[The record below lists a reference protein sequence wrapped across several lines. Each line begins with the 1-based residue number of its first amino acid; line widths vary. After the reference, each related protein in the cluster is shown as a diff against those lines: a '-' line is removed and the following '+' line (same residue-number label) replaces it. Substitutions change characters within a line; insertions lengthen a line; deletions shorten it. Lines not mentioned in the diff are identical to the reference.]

1 MSIPSILDRKD
12 RTRGRAGF
20 TLIEIMVV
28 VAIIGLLLTFVA
40 PNVWN
45 RLREANVTGTKA
57 KGVKTT
63 EDRFALSV
71 SDVLNEMAAEG
82 WEYVRAETLP
92 CEERKGLTGRE
103 TRYQNVLIFKRFQSE
118 PLPLEGE
125 TVRIVSRPSPQ
136 LVPDPAPAEPAPVRS
151 APVSVD
157 PVEPGPAP
165 RLGAATDD

>member
-1 MSIPSILDRKD
+1 MRKFEYK
-12 RTRGRAGF
+12 A
-20 TLIEIMVV
+20 VP
-28 VAIIGLLLTFVA
+28 A
-40 PNVWN
+40 P
-45 RLREANVTGTKA
+45 VTGTKA

-63 EDRFALSV
+63 EDRFALSM
-71 SDVLNEMAAEG
+71 SDTLNEMAQDG

-136 LVPDPAPAEPAPVRS
+136 IVEQPEAPSTDFDPFEPDAEPEPVRAS
-151 APVSVD
+151 PVSI
-157 PVEPGPAP
+157 EPAQNNAP

>member
-1 MSIPSILDRKD
+1 MRKFEYK
-12 RTRGRAGF
+12 A
-20 TLIEIMVV
+20 VP
-28 VAIIGLLLTFVA
+28 A
-40 PNVWN
+40 P
-45 RLREANVTGTKA
+45 VTGTKA

-63 EDRFALSV
+63 EDRFALSM

-103 TRYQNVLIFKRFQSE
+103 TRYQNVLIFKRFQAN

-136 LVPDPAPAEPAPVRS
+136 LVPEPEPAAEQDNH
-151 APVSVD
+151 APLRAD
-157 PVEPGPAP
+157 KTEAGTAP
-165 RLGAATDD
+165 KLGAANED